1 MWEESSKI
9 TQKVKELRR
18 NYSMKRIN
26 KEITNNLNP
35 KEQQIKIKIEQA
47 FDQYIKIPGGRLSVK
62 PTLLRSFG
70 DWIYKHLHLDD
81 DYSFFLS
88 LLIFSGFNQTERKI
102 LWSGFEKN
110 IKEDYSDLISFI
122 LEEIIKHSKKYKF
135 YIQEIIDE
143 YVAQLT
149 ESEYAPD
156 FKAYIQL
163 CLAESAMLVMD
174 DIIDEKIG
182 IPNETFEGYKQLC
195 LNLEKYIDFN
205 IGTAYIEHL
214 IGESEIFPDAYE
226 LIHNMYFNVENN

>member
-1 MWEESSKI
+1 
-9 TQKVKELRR
+9 
-18 NYSMKRIN
+18 MK
-26 KEITNNLNP
+26 
-35 KEQQIKIKIEQA
+35 
-47 FDQYIKIPGGRLSVK
+47 
-62 PTLLRSFG
+62 
-70 DWIYKHLHLDD
+70 
-81 DYSFFLS
+81 
-88 LLIFSGFNQTERKI
+88 
-102 LWSGFEKN
+102 
-110 IKEDYSDLISFI
+110 DYSDLISFI